1 MGGRKKLVQNNNNV
15 KNTSNEEITS
25 EVSGGRE
32 VGNSP

>member
-1 MGGRKKLVQNNNNV
+1 MGGRKKLVQNNNV